1 MPKWEIIAVSFFHE
15 TNRMKV
21 PGGWLVR
28 ETGNGLLALLLG
40 PFPALIFIPDPDHE
54 WKLG

>member
-1 MPKWEIIAVSFFHE
+1 MPEWEIVAVSFFHE
-15 TNRMKV
+15 TKRMKV

-28 ETGNGLLALLLG
+28 ETGSGLLVSLLG